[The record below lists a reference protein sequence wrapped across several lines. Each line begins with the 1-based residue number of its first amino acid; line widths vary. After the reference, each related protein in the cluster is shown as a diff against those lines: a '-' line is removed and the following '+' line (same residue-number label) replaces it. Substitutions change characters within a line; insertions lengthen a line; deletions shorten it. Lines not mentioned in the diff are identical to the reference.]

1 MSGSTLGSKSRSGE
15 SRDSLSSVTEHSTA
29 KKKKRLQRDRRKS
42 EIGGHHV
49 RLSMDSSF
57 HSCDSDE
64 CSTETVSNKTEPRLS
79 VCCQEEEVSD
89 ERDEEPEE
97 VEEQLEDECVAA
109 LESSEISDDL
119 ENRQLD
125 ATSGCEAN
133 SEFEIL
139 DCTDTYFIPSN
150 TKEKER
156 VKRSSL
162 LVAPVP
168 ASPILK
174 NWSI

>member
-1 MSGSTLGSKSRSGE
+1 
-15 SRDSLSSVTEHSTA
+15 
-29 KKKKRLQRDRRKS
+29 
-42 EIGGHHV
+42 
-49 RLSMDSSF
+49 MDSSF

-79 VCCQEEEVSD
+79 ICCQEEEVSD
-89 ERDEEPEE
+89 DEKDDEPEE
-97 VEEQLEDECVAA
+97 VEEQLEDENVAA

-139 DCTDTYFIPSN
+139 DCTDTYFIPTT

-156 VKRSSL
+156 VKGSSL
-162 LVAPVP
+162 LVAAVP
-168 ASPILK
+168 TSPILK